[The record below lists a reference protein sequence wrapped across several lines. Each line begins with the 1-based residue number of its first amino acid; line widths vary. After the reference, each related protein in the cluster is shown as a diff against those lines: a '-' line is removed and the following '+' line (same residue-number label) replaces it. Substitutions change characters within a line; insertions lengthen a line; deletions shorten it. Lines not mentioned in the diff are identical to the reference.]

1 MAQSFGFGSPRMTDD
16 GLIDGLLRS
25 VRFAQAIDRRS
36 WQSVRDAFPDPVFD
50 LWIDGFERVSAR
62 IADPAAPG
70 AYAAGSVEVARLHG
84 PDLALATAEVAI
96 GIAKAA
102 GPEAAL
108 RFLGVLPAV
117 AALLEENAAFRVWLR
132 TVEEA
137 ANLAPEAASLIIR
150 ASSFVL
156 GRFSVLAFRAWTSNG
171 IRQSG
176 GDPAKAA
183 LYFASTDMATLKAFE
198 RDPDDVA
205 FTDVEPS
212 LRAFLIA
219 LWKIRPVI
227 RAASV
232 RPGGRVMRR
241 ASFDGAFIR
250 VPEIYAGYR
259 GAAAIAHYHAVFA
272 HIGAHLSHGRAK
284 FPVGTLKPVQVALVG
299 LIEDARVETLAAEG
313 YPGLRRLWA
322 RFHVAE
328 PGTALTAE
336 LLMMRLA
343 RALIDPVYVD
353 DDPWIAKAR
362 RMFRDAR
369 DQWHDPAISR
379 RIGGLLGND
388 IGQMRIQF
396 NARAHVIEPSYRD
409 DNTGLWDF
417 GETPPEQ
424 AETAETLLEAVR
436 LEEQETSE
444 GRERRDRDER
454 DGPPANR
461 AGKMTAMPE
470 DAGIPIARHAEWDH
484 IAGQTRH
491 DWTTIV
497 EYRPRPTSR
506 EAIDAILA
514 DHADVER
521 RIARLVKAAKVSRPV
536 RMRRQPQGDRLD
548 LDAAIR
554 AMIDHRAGLV
564 PDTRLYETQEM
575 RARDLSV
582 LVLLDIS
589 ESTRDRVRDTTTT
602 VIALERA
609 AAALLAQAMADLGD
623 PFAIHAFCSDGRE
636 DVRYFR
642 IKDFGEDDLAAV
654 KARLAGLRGMLS
666 TRLGAALRQASA
678 EIGSQATH
686 RKLVLVITDGEP
698 ADIDVADKRY
708 LVEDARKAVQELSRK
723 GIDVF
728 CVGLDSG
735 GESYLSR
742 IFGLRGYLMINR
754 VEALPEK
761 LPMLYFRLTN

>member
-1 MAQSFGFGSPRMTDD
+1 MTDD

-25 VRFAQAIDRRS
+25 VRFAQAIDRRT
-36 WQSVRDAFPDPVFD
+36 WQSVREVFPGPAFD
-50 LWIDGFERVSAR
+50 LWIDGFERVAAK
-62 IADPAAPG
+62 IGDAAAPF
-70 AYAAGSVEVARLHG
+70 AFATGSVEVARLHG
-84 PDLALATAEVAI
+84 TDLALATADTAT

-108 RFLGVLPAV
+108 RFLAVLPSV
-117 AALLEENAAFRVWLR
+117 AAVLEENAALRIWLR

-137 ANLAPEAASLIIR
+137 ATLAPGAASLIIR
-150 ASSFVL
+150 ASGFVL
-156 GRFSVLAFRAWTSNG
+156 GRLSVLAFRAWAANG
-171 IRQSG
+171 IRQSA
-176 GDPAKAA
+176 GDAAKAA
-183 LYFASTDMATLKAFE
+183 LYFAVTDMATLKAFE

-205 FTDVEPS
+205 FTDIEAS

-250 VPEIYAGYR
+250 VPEIFAGYR
-259 GAAAIAHYHAVFA
+259 GGAAAAHYHAVFA
-272 HIGAHLSHGRAK
+272 HIGAHLRYGRAK
-284 FPVGTLKPVQVALVG
+284 FPVASLRPVQLALVG
-299 LIEDARVETLAAEG
+299 LIEDARIEALAAEE
-313 YPGLRRLWA
+313 YPGLRRLWS

-343 RALIDPVYVD
+343 RALIDPAYVD
-353 DDPWIAKAR
+353 DDPWISKAR

-369 DQWHDPAISR
+369 DQWEDPAISR

-396 NARAHVIEPSYRD
+396 NARSHVIEPSYRD

-417 GETPPEQ
+417 GDTPPEQ
-424 AETAETLLEAVR
+424 AETAEMLLEAVR
-436 LEEQETSE
+436 LNEQETPEGSE
-444 GRERRDRDER
+444 RRERDDTS
-454 DGPPANR
+454 DISANR
-461 AGKMTAMPE
+461 AGKLTALPE
-470 DAGIPIARHAEWDH
+470 DAGIPIARRSEWDH
-484 IAGQTRH
+484 VGGLMRH
-491 DWTTIV
+491 DWTTIL
-497 EYRPRPTSR
+497 EFKPKPAAA

-554 AMIDHRAGLV
+554 AMIDHRAGLP

-582 LVLLDIS
+582 LALLDIS

-623 PFAIHAFCSDGRE
+623 PFALHAFCSNGRE
-636 DVRYFR
+636 EVRYYR
-642 IKDFGEDDLAAV
+642 VKDFAEDNLAVV

-666 TRLGAALRQASA
+666 TRLGAALRQAGA
-678 EIGSQATH
+678 EIATQATH

-708 LVEDARKAVQELSRK
+708 LVEDARKAVQELARQ
-723 GIDVF
+723 GVDVF
-728 CVGLDSG
+728 CVGLDGG
-735 GESYLSR
+735 GENYLPR
-742 IFGLRGYLMINR
+742 IFGPRNYLMINR

-761 LPMLYFRLTN
+761 LPMLYFRLTI

>member
-1 MAQSFGFGSPRMTDD
+1 MTDD
-16 GLIDGLLRS
+16 GLIDSLLRS
-25 VRFAQAIDRRS
+25 ARFAQAIDRQT
-36 WQSVRDAFPDPVFD
+36 WESVRQAFPGPAFD
-50 LWIDGFERVSAR
+50 LWIDGFDRVSAR
-62 IADPAAPG
+62 IGDAA
-70 AYAAGSVEVARLHG
+70 ALAAFVAGSVEVARLHG
-84 PDLALATAEVAI
+84 ADLALTTADTAI
-96 GIAKAA
+96 GIARAA
-102 GPEAAL
+102 GVDAAL
-108 RFLGVLPAV
+108 RFLDALPAV
-117 AALLEENAAFRVWLR
+117 ASQLEENAAFRVWLR
-132 TVEEA
+132 TIEEA
-137 ANLAPEAASLIIR
+137 ANLAPHAACLIIR
-150 ASSFVL
+150 ASGFVL
-156 GRFSVLAFRAWTSNG
+156 GRLSVLAFRAWTSNG

-176 GDPAKAA
+176 GDPTKAA
-183 LYFASTDMATLKAFE
+183 LYFAATDMATLQAFE
-198 RDPDDVA
+198 RDPDDVV
-205 FTDVEPS
+205 FTDVEAS

-227 RAASV
+227 RTASV

-259 GAAAIAHYHAVFA
+259 GAAAVSHYHAVFA
-272 HIGAHLSHGRAK
+272 HVGAHLIFGRAK
-284 FPVGTLKPVQVALVG
+284 FPVGSLRPVQVALAG
-299 LIEDARVETLAAEG
+299 LIEDARVEALAAED

-322 RFHVAE
+322 RFHIAE

-343 RALIDPVYVD
+343 RALADPVYVD
-353 DDPWIAKAR
+353 GDPWIVKAR

-369 DQWHDPAISR
+369 DQWRDPAISR

-396 NARAHVIEPSYRD
+396 NARSHVIEPSYRD

-436 LEEQETSE
+436 LEEKEE
-444 GRERRDRDER
+444 PDKPERRDHNDP
-454 DGPPANR
+454 DAAPANR
-461 AGKMTAMPE
+461 AGKVTAVPE
-470 DAGIPIARHAEWDH
+470 DAGIPIARHPEWDH
-484 IAGQTRH
+484 VAGQMRH

-497 EYRPRPTSR
+497 EFTPKPAGA

-564 PDTRLYETQEM
+564 PDTRLYETQET

-602 VIALERA
+602 VLALERA

-623 PFAIHAFCSDGRE
+623 PFAMHAFCSNGRE
-636 DVRYFR
+636 DVRYIR
-642 IKDFGEDDLAAV
+642 IKGFGEDNLAAV

-666 TRLGAALRQASA
+666 TRLGAALRQAGA
-678 EIGSQATH
+678 EIAPQATH

-708 LVEDARKAVQELSRK
+708 LVEDARKAVLELSRK

-735 GESYLSR
+735 GESYLPR

-754 VEALPEK
+754 LEALPEK
-761 LPMLYFRLTN
+761 LPMLYFRLTI

>member
-1 MAQSFGFGSPRMTDD
+1 MTDD
-16 GLIDGLLRS
+16 GLIDSLLRS
-25 VRFAQAIDRRS
+25 ARFAQAIDRRG
-36 WQSVRDAFPDPVFD
+36 WESVRDAFPGPAFD
-50 LWIDGFERVSAR
+50 LWIDAFDRVSAR
-62 IADPAAPG
+62 IGDAAAPAAF
-70 AYAAGSVEVARLHG
+70 AAGSVEVARLHG
-84 PDLALATAEVAI
+84 TDLALTTAETAI
-96 GIAKAA
+96 GIARAA
-102 GPEAAL
+102 GVDAAL
-108 RFLGVLPAV
+108 RFLGALPAV

-132 TVEEA
+132 TIEEA
-137 ANLAPEAASLIIR
+137 ANLAPHAASLIIR
-150 ASSFVL
+150 ASGFVL
-156 GRFSVLAFRAWTSNG
+156 GRLSVLAFRAWASNG
-171 IRQSG
+171 IRQSS

-183 LYFASTDMATLKAFE
+183 LYFAATDMATLQAFE
-198 RDPDDVA
+198 RDPDDVV
-205 FTDVEPS
+205 FTDVEAS

-241 ASFDGAFIR
+241 AAFDGAFIR

-259 GAAAIAHYHAVFA
+259 GAAAAAHYHAVFA
-272 HIGAHLSHGRAK
+272 HIGAHLIFGRAK
-284 FPVGTLKPVQVALVG
+284 LPVGSLRPVQVALVG
-299 LIEDARVETLAAEG
+299 LIEDARVEALAAEE

-343 RALIDPVYVD
+343 RALADPLYVD
-353 DDPWIAKAR
+353 DDPWIVKAR

-369 DQWHDPAISR
+369 DQWRDPAISR

-396 NARAHVIEPSYRD
+396 NARSHVIEPSYRD

-436 LEEQETSE
+436 LEEKEEPDKPEQ
-444 GRERRDRDER
+444 RNRNDPDAA
-454 DGPPANR
+454 PANR
-461 AGKMTAMPE
+461 AGKVTAVPE
-470 DAGIPIARHAEWDH
+470 DAGMPIARHSEWDH
-484 IAGQTRH
+484 VAGQMRH

-497 EYRPRPTSR
+497 EFKPKPAGA

-589 ESTRDRVRDTTTT
+589 ESTRDRVRDTTTS
-602 VIALERA
+602 ILALERA

-623 PFAIHAFCSDGRE
+623 PFAMHAFCSNGRE

-642 IKDFGEDDLAAV
+642 IKGFAEDNLAAV
-654 KARLAGLRGMLS
+654 KGRLAGLRGMLS
-666 TRLGAALRQASA
+666 TRLGAALRQAGA
-678 EIGSQATH
+678 EIAPQATH

-708 LVEDARKAVQELSRK
+708 LVEDARKAVLELSRK

-735 GESYLSR
+735 GESYLPR

-754 VEALPEK
+754 LEALPEK
-761 LPMLYFRLTN
+761 LPMLYFRLTI